1 MNIKLLNNAE
11 EIRKKFMDSF
21 VLPWEEFQVKQKEW
35 ICQMAERNYS
45 IDLEWYD
52 EAYMWDRIDTD
63 FPRVSMKE
71 ALAFLRQRNND
82 VLFMSEDASH
92 HAPRHLFFENEKHI
106 GFVAQA
112 KSDSLAAL
120 VEEEWF
126 EDYRLG
132 MQNMY
137 NPNPVLPTDLYVFD
151 FSMKWCVV
159 FTHETTDWESELDD
173 PMKAADSRY
182 CIICKLP

>member
-1 MNIKLLNNAE
+1 MKITLLDNAE
-11 EIRKKFMDSF
+11 EIRKKFMDCF
-21 VLPWEEFQVKQKEW
+21 VLSWEEFQVKQKEW
-35 ICQMAERNYS
+35 ISQMAERNYS
-45 IDLEWYD
+45 IDIEWYED
-52 EAYMWDRIDTD
+52 AYMWDRMDTV

-71 ALAFLRQRNND
+71 ALSFLLEHNGD
-82 VLFMSEDASH
+82 VLFMSEGISH
-92 HAPRHLFFENEKHI
+92 HAPRHLFFQGKKHI

-112 KSDSLAAL
+112 ASKELAEL
-120 VEEEWF
+120 IEDEWF

-132 MQNMY
+132 MQNVY

-159 FTHETTDWESELDD
+159 FTHETTDWESEIDD

-182 CIICKLP
+182 CVVCKLS

>member
-1 MNIKLLNNAE
+1 MNIKLLDNAE
-11 EIRKKFMDSF
+11 EIRKKFIECF
-21 VLPWEEFQVKQKEW
+21 VLSWEEFQIKQKEW
-35 ICQMAERNYS
+35 ISQMAERNYS
-45 IDLEWYD
+45 IDIEWHKY
-52 EAYMWDRIDTD
+52 AYMWDKMNTA

-71 ALAFLRQRNND
+71 ALAFLRQRNDD
-82 VLFMSEDASH
+82 VLFMSEDVSH
-92 HAPRHLFFENEKHI
+92 HAPRHLFFKNEKYI

-112 KSDSLAAL
+112 ESDALAAL
-120 VEEEWF
+120 IEKEWF

-137 NPNPVLPTDLYVFD
+137 NPHPVLPADLYVFD

-182 CIICKLP
+182 CIICDLS

>member
-1 MNIKLLNNAE
+1 MEIKLLENAE
-11 EIRKKFMDSF
+11 EIRKRFIECF
-21 VLPWEEFQVKQKEW
+21 VMSWKEFQIKQKDW
-35 ICQMAERNYS
+35 IAKMAESNYP
-45 IDLEWYD
+45 IDIEWY
-52 EAYMWDRIDTD
+52 EQAYMWDRMDTE

-71 ALAFLRQRNND
+71 ALAFLREHHDD
-82 VLFMSEDASH
+82 VLFMSEDVSH
-92 HAPRHLFFENEKHI
+92 HAPRHLFFQNEKHI
-106 GFVAQA
+106 GFVARTA
-112 KSDSLAAL
+112 SEELAAL

-137 NPNPVLPTDLYVFD
+137 NPYPVLPTDLYVFD

-159 FTHETTDWESELDD
+159 FTHETTDWESEIDD

-182 CIICKLP
+182 CIICKL